1 MILQVLG
8 LQTCTTTPVFFS
20 GGGVLILDLWKSENT
35 ESHTQFFLMIT
46 PYFSRVALSK
56 LRDQGWGCDSVIEHL
71 PSMCKALS

>member
-1 MILQVLG
+1 
-8 LQTCTTTPVFFS
+8 
-20 GGGVLILDLWKSENT
+20 
-35 ESHTQFFLMIT
+35 MIT